1 MLAAGIATGRAVVV
15 RELLEC
21 GVDPNPPPAS
31 GTSGVH
37 LAAASLWGISQQQQD
52 GRVESGGSFWGLSQ
66 QEGRVESGG
75 SFCGALGAGCL
86 PDSLEVI
93 STPFQPHFNPI
104 STPFQPHFTAILPLF
119 DRHFTAI

>member
-52 GRVESGGSFWGLSQ
+52 GRVESGGSF
-66 QEGRVESGG
+66 
-75 SFCGALGAGCL
+75 CGALGAGCL

-104 STPFQPHFTAILPLF
+104 STPFQPHFNPI
-119 DRHFTAI
+119 